1 MGIRS
6 SVASMIGGDAVDARA
21 REMVE
26 EVLASKGYARPA
38 DLQALRDQMAALHS
52 GAGGDAP
59 AADDALTKRVA
70 ALETEVAGLRK
81 KLNMAMGAVQ
91 AATAQL
97 ADVRRVADA
106 AGSDARHA
114 LARAESALATAE
126 SISEGVDALED
137 AVEAVGTGKTNLNT
151 ADATALE
158 ALTGVGPS
166 MAVRIVEDRKANGSF
181 SKVSDLARVKGMGAA
196 TVKKLADQLTV

>member
-38 DLQALRDQMAALHS
+38 DLQALRDQVAALADG
-52 GAGGDAP
+52 GAAAP
-59 AADDALTKRVA
+59 ADDGLGARVA
-70 ALETEVAGLRK
+70 ALETEIAGLRK

-126 SISEGVDALED
+126 SLSEGVDALED
-137 AVEAVGTGKTNLNT
+137 AVEAAGVALVNVNT
-151 ADATALE
+151 ADAAALE
-158 ALTGVGPS
+158 ALTGIGPS
-166 MAVRIVEDRKANGSF
+166 MAVRIVEDRATNG
-181 SKVSDLARVKGMGAA
+181 RY
-196 TVKKLADQLTV
+196 KKLADLSRVKGLGAATIKKLSDRLTV

>member
-6 SVASMIGGDAVDARA
+6 SVASLIGGDAVDARA

-26 EVLASKGYARPA
+26 EVLASKGYVRPA
-38 DLQALRDQMAALHS
+38 DLQQVREQLAALK
-52 GAGGDAP
+52 AGGP
-59 AADDALTKRVA
+59 TADDGLEARLA

-97 ADVRRVADA
+97 ADVRRTTDA
-106 AGSDARHA
+106 ARGDARHA

-126 SISEGVDALED
+126 SLSEGVDALED
-137 AVEAVGTGKTNLNT
+137 AVERTTGSGATNINT
-151 ADATALE
+151 ASVPELE
-158 ALTGVGPS
+158 ALPGIGPS
-166 MAVRIVEDRKANGSF
+166 MAVRIVADRDANGPF
-181 SKVSDLARVKGMGAA
+181 RKISDLSRVKGLGTA
-196 TVKKLADQLTV
+196 TVKKLTDKLTV